1 MNREALERGLLNQ
14 ISVLYDG
21 VKFPVYYNEHNSVI
35 LTYKAKGNLPHGC
48 ISTDAKVT
56 ILCLEEEK
64 KEEDDGQ
71 MSQMSQKS
79 VPNGIKQNFGRIDFR
94 IKVRHEVPHDLS
106 AENYLYIDSET
117 AQKYGYKE
125 EKLYRVHVKNSFWRK
140 KEKSFGKYARYYR
153 KVTNTKSNDYPNPK
167 KLDYS
172 FLSYLKIDNREES
185 SHPYITVYP
194 ARKLAARLSRQDE
207 IQIDPDEEI
216 KDFSSIR
223 RYDIRNTLLQ
233 KITIAV
239 YVLHNESQNAA
250 KHIRQKLA
258 EQLKERIY
266 QQKKEILLINN
277 QLFKIDNHICLIKI
291 TERTP
296 EKKFNEVEML
306 KLTNMK
312 VGPEAANKNHE
323 DELESILEVKS
334 DVKFE
339 ELGLSIKRIEK
350 MLRKF
355 SGSVEHKEV
364 APNDFYKKE
373 LKKACDVL
381 RNKDNTQVLLV
392 AGPKKSGK
400 SNFIK
405 RLKKDLGDE
414 FYWSN
419 VDFKE
424 FISAE
429 KDIERFS
436 LPLIKKFIEYKFETL
451 SLRDRGILAFENVHL
466 LCKHLERIDPMNAHE
481 IIISESLSSTIAA
494 KIKSFERN
502 NLPFS
507 FVFTSEGESFLHANL
522 TKKITDQIALKSLDI
537 LEKKD
542 FVKKIFTE
550 NYVDPSPRSVE
561 EIIELTEYMNL
572 NSFILLKKKV
582 ESNVIFQKGVT
593 YKELDE
599 LILQGIIKS
608 SIKDIA
614 ASTTKNVK

>member
-1 MNREALERGLLNQ
+1 M
-14 ISVLYDG
+14 
-21 VKFPVYYNEHNSVI
+21 
-35 LTYKAKGNLPHGC
+35 
-48 ISTDAKVT
+48 
-56 ILCLEEEK
+56 
-64 KEEDDGQ
+64 
-71 MSQMSQKS
+71 
-79 VPNGIKQNFGRIDFR
+79 
-94 IKVRHEVPHDLS
+94 
-106 AENYLYIDSET
+106 
-117 AQKYGYKE
+117 
-125 EKLYRVHVKNSFWRK
+125 
-140 KEKSFGKYARYYR
+140 
-153 KVTNTKSNDYPNPK
+153 
-167 KLDYS
+167 
-172 FLSYLKIDNREES
+172 
-185 SHPYITVYP
+185 
-194 ARKLAARLSRQDE
+194 
-207 IQIDPDEEI
+207 
-216 KDFSSIR
+216 
-223 RYDIRNTLLQ
+223 
-233 KITIAV
+233 
-239 YVLHNESQNAA
+239 
-250 KHIRQKLA
+250 
-258 EQLKERIY
+258 
-266 QQKKEILLINN
+266 
-277 QLFKIDNHICLIKI
+277 DNHVCLIKI

-312 VGPEAANKNHE
+312 AGQEANKNHE
-323 DELESILEVKS
+323 DELDSILEVKS

-355 SGSVEHKEV
+355 NHGSSENKEV

-373 LKKACDVL
+373 LKKACEVL
-381 RNKDNTQVLLV
+381 SKGENSKVLLV

-451 SLRDRGILAFENVHL
+451 SLRERGILAFENVHL

-481 IIISESLSSTIAA
+481 IIISESLSSTIAG
-494 KIKSFERN
+494 KIKNFERN

-522 TKKITDQIALKSLDI
+522 TKKITDQIALKSLDV

-550 NYVDPSPRSVE
+550 NYIDPSPRSIE

-572 NSFILLKKKV
+572 NSFILLRKKV

-599 LILQGIIKS
+599 PILQGIIKS

-614 ASTTKNVK
+614 ASTTKNVKTELSFKDIGGMNKVKTLIEQTFQDPLKYSVVYKTLPTKLPRGNVVLNFSLFTLLRNIIIWTIRMWKDNDSSRSISEFKDEFFECERSRIIE